1 MAAITGA
8 LIAAAA
14 TIGMGVHQSRQAK
27 RVAKDSERD
36 LKYETG
42 LEQSKLDE
50 KEAVSEAE
58 VGVRAQRARQRAMA
72 ATTGNQGY
80 GGTINTSPFGL
91 ANPLKKDVFG
101 A

>member
-1 MAAITGA
+1 MAAITAA

-14 TIGMGVHQSRQAK
+14 TTGMAIHQSRQAK
-27 RVAKDSERD
+27 REGKAAERD
-36 LKYETG
+36 LEYQTG
-42 LEQSKLDE
+42 LEQSRLEE
-50 KEAVSEAE
+50 KKKVEDAE

-72 ATTGNQGY
+72 AGSQGY

-91 ANPLKKDVFG
+91 ADSTSKNVFG